1 MWRWA
6 GYSAPFVTSMLA
18 CCLTG
23 ARPLGP
29 GGDIGVGGA
38 AGTTTPMNVD
48 LLYKGA
54 LASAT
59 GGGAAVLGSAGESVT
74 DRLLAA
80 DFPFQRVIELVLAG
94 LPRRQGIR
102 GAETSGVGGHLA
114 PEHGQEDQQ
123 EHADKCAEG
132 TEDGAEHGAPR
143 AHAARAPRP
152 QHRRRPEPAR
162 GESDEQGED
171 HKIDASVKVIAAANA
186 EQCDHAQ
193 YGEEE
198 GNVRALAY
206 GR

>member
-59 GGGAAVLGSAGESVT
+59 GGGAAVLGSAGESGNDPVLT
-74 DRLLAA
+74 P
-80 DFPFQRVIELVLAG
+80 DFP
-94 LPRRQGIR
+94 LPRGNEIGFASLPPPPRIR
-102 GAETSGVGGHLA
+102 
-114 PEHGQEDQQ
+114 
-123 EHADKCAEG
+123 
-132 TEDGAEHGAPR
+132 R
-143 AHAARAPRP
+143 A
-152 QHRRRPEPAR
+152 Q
-162 GESDEQGED
+162 
-171 HKIDASVKVIAAANA
+171 KT
-186 EQCDHAQ
+186 
-193 YGEEE
+193 
-198 GNVRALAY
+198 
-206 GR
+206 